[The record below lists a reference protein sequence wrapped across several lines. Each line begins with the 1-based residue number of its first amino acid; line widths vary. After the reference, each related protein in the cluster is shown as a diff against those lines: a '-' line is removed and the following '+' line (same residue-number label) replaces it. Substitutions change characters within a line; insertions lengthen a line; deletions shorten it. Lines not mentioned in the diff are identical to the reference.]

1 MHCYVAEI
9 LWAGWNSITGTLPSE
24 LFELPNIRDIH
35 LAYNYISGSIP
46 ENIGQAKSLEALH
59 LFDMEN
65 MTGTIPN
72 SLYNLTKLKDLWL
85 YNNQFEGSIRTE
97 IGNLKELVHFSIY
110 SNQFTGTIPS
120 ELGRCEKLEWVQ
132 FQDNLINGSVP
143 DEVCGLRNKNL
154 FPGDTGKKEVLK
166 ADCSPN
172 NVKDAPFI
180 FCAPGCCNCAVYEAS
195 ATSQKCFLD
204 KSAMA
209 NLNELAACVG
219 RIGSPL
225 VCSGFEALFS
235 GNLTAWNGIYA
246 SSEDRD
252 PINQLKV

>member
-46 ENIGQAKSLEALH
+46 ENIGQAKSLGMSYCYTNMPSINHSQIHYSQQLAEALH

-65 MTGTIPN
+65 MTGTIPD

-85 YNNQFEGSIRTE
+85 YNNQFEGSIKSE

-120 ELGRCEKLEWVQ
+120 ELGRCEKLGE
-132 FQDNLINGSVP
+132 
-143 DEVCGLRNKNL
+143 
-154 FPGDTGKKEVLK
+154 
-166 ADCSPN
+166 
-172 NVKDAPFI
+172 
-180 FCAPGCCNCAVYEAS
+180 
-195 ATSQKCFLD
+195 
-204 KSAMA
+204 
-209 NLNELAACVG
+209 
-219 RIGSPL
+219 
-225 VCSGFEALFS
+225 
-235 GNLTAWNGIYA
+235 
-246 SSEDRD
+246 
-252 PINQLKV
+252 